1 MSEQIQQNNKK
12 PIVICYHSAT
22 YSFTN
27 KPEIGGWELT
37 KPITANSYARQPALI
52 NRLVYMS
59 LYSYAKVSSL
69 SHATY
74 TVGLKNCL
82 LALYVMQ
89 RLAIASFVSLPAPP
103 FQLFRKVRLITLVAY
118 SRV

>member
-1 MSEQIQQNNKK
+1 MTEPHTLFVTIVPHTALRISLKK
-12 PIVICYHSAT
+12 
-22 YSFTN
+22 
-27 KPEIGGWELT
+27 GGWELT
-37 KPITANSYARQPALI
+37 KPDTANNYARQPALI

-103 FQLFRKVRLITLVAY
+103 FQAC
-118 SRV
+118 S